1 MYDDYGQD
9 DPDDKFDLVQTKL
22 VSIDLFLLRKKDGK
36 RLELTRND
44 NREKLNSNFGN
55 HHLDLESVYYNDG
68 TGEVNES
75 FAAICDDGLWRWDLP
90 ACPEPNLEL
99 AKAVRFEATLH
110 YKDRNKRE
118 QMPSNTTEEELETWL
133 DNFKH
138 DYDLLLSSFEVSLA
152 DTSHPEEWE
161 YENVDDPEY
170 YPRPTYRN
178 NDVDDLLATVC
189 GPGWSQRWM

>member
-1 MYDDYGQD
+1 
-9 DPDDKFDLVQTKL
+9 V
-22 VSIDLFLLRKKDGK
+22 
-36 RLELTRND
+36 
-44 NREKLNSNFGN
+44 
-55 HHLDLESVYYNDG
+55 
-68 TGEVNES
+68 TGEVDES
-75 FAAICDDGLWRWDLP
+75 LAANCDDGLWRWDLP

-99 AKAVRFEATLH
+99 AKAVRFDATLH
-110 YKDRNKRE
+110 FKDRNKRE

>member
-1 MYDDYGQD
+1 MVVSGEDFPAQDYCEEKWDIILSKQ
-9 DPDDKFDLVQTKL
+9 VY
-22 VSIDLFLLRKKDGK
+22 IDVFLLRKRDGK
-36 RLELTRND
+36 RLELTRNY
-44 NREKLNSNFGN
+44 EGKQHLSNGYC
-55 HHLDLESVYYNDG
+55 HELTGDLGDTLTN
-68 TGEVNES
+68 
-75 FAAICDDGLWRWDLP
+75 DDGLWYWDLP
-90 ACPEPNLEL
+90 ACPDPNLAL
-99 AKAVRFEATLH
+99 QKAVRFEATLH
-110 YKDRNKRE
+110 FKDRNERL
-118 QMPSNTTEEELETWL
+118 QVPSDLDEAELETWL